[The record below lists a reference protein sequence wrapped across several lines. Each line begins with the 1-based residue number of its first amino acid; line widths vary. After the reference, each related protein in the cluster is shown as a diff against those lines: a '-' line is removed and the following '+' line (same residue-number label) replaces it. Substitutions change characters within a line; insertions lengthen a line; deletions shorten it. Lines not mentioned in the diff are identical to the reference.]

1 MIGEA
6 SQPTFG
12 GRKFY
17 ERIVDAR
24 VVIGLGFASHGAQ
37 KLFGCWDVVASA
49 AGVFFESI
57 GFRPGGRFALA
68 AGLGE
73 FLGGLALD

>member
-1 MIGEA
+1 MVPR
-6 SQPTFG
+6 SSLG
-12 GRKFY
+12 GW
-17 ERIVDAR
+17 E
-24 VVIGLGFASHGAQ
+24 
-37 KLFGCWDVVASA
+37 VVASA

-57 GFRPGGRFALA
+57 GFRPRGRFALA